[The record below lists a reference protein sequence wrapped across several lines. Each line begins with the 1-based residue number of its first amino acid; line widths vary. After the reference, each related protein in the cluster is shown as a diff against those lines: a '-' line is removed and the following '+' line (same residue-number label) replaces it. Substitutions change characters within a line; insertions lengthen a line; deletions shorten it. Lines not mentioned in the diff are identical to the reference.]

1 MWCLRVIALFTLVY
15 LPVAL
20 FAESI
25 DTQIEELKKQRRQ
38 CQLQANLAKRTSD
51 RLMTQDFLAYRRELQ
66 KEEMMEERIQQI
78 DKEIQELE
86 LKKAKSSQ

>member
-1 MWCLRVIALFTLVY
+1 MQRLRVIILSTLVC

-25 DTQIEELKKQRRQ
+25 DTQIATLQKQRRQ
-38 CQLQANLAKRTSD
+38 CRLQENIAKREAD
-51 RLMTQDFLAYRRELQ
+51 RFMTQNWLAYKQEVQ
-66 KEEMMEERIQQI
+66 KEEMMKERIQQI

-86 LKKAKSSQ
+86 QKKAKSSQ